1 MLRRTPALSVQQTA
15 ILSLLKARGGA
26 LCLGIIRSELGMSQ
40 DTAAKSVRRLADRG
54 VVSLNSAKAREN
66 ALVSLNDR

>member
-40 DTAAKSVRRLADRG
+40 DTAATSVRRLADRG
-54 VVSLNSAKAREN
+54 AVSLNAAKAREN

>member
-1 MLRRTPALSVQQTA
+1 MSLQQMA

-26 LCLGIIRSELGMSQ
+26 LCLGMIRAELGMSQ
-40 DTAAKSVRRLADRG
+40 DTAAKSVRRLVDRG
-54 VVSLNSAKAREN
+54 VVSLNATKAREN